1 MAWLFTLL
9 QYLISFWER
18 VVMAGTIDSKT
29 KQTLKDIANKLRIH
43 SINSTTA
50 AGTGWVYNTR
60 LSVWLTLSFNWSHAP
75 SLITR
80 WTLLSLAHSITI
92 ECSDFSSC
100 GNVQFQYVCFENW
113 SISLMQNELFYLSFS
128 HSKKDFYMYLSQVL
142 YWLLMHISEKLCW
155 HSFPLILISWLTM
168 IIICTRLSKV
178 S

>member
-1 MAWLFTLL
+1 M
-9 QYLISFWER
+9 
-18 VVMAGTIDSKT
+18 
-29 KQTLKDIANKLRIH
+29 
-43 SINSTTA
+43 
-50 AGTGWVYNTR
+50 
-60 LSVWLTLSFNWSHAP
+60 
-75 SLITR
+75 
-80 WTLLSLAHSITI
+80 LSLAHSITI

-155 HSFPLILISWLTM
+155 HSFSLILISWLTM

-178 S
+178 SLRLTNIRKLAQFKIMKIHFIREKKEYTSTCVFVFGLSV

>member
-60 LSVWLTLSFNWSHAP
+60 LSD
-75 SLITR
+75 
-80 WTLLSLAHSITI
+80 LLCHLVSCPIPYNKVKIAVTAHSITI
-92 ECSDFSSC
+92 ECSNFSSC
-100 GNVQFQYVCFENW
+100 GNVQFQFVCFENCMVYFSNAKW
-113 SISLMQNELFYLSFS
+113 TVLSFS
-128 HSKKDFYMYLSQVL
+128 HSIKDYYMYLSQVL
-142 YWLLMHISEKLCW
+142 YWLLMHISE
-155 HSFPLILISWLTM
+155 
-168 IIICTRLSKV
+168 
-178 S
+178 

>member
-1 MAWLFTLL
+1 M
-9 QYLISFWER
+9 
-18 VVMAGTIDSKT
+18 
-29 KQTLKDIANKLRIH
+29 
-43 SINSTTA
+43 
-50 AGTGWVYNTR
+50 
-60 LSVWLTLSFNWSHAP
+60 
-75 SLITR
+75 
-80 WTLLSLAHSITI
+80 LSLAHSITI

-178 S
+178 SLRLTNIRKLAQRWWKFILFREKRNIPVFVFGLSVKIQLPSTFWSYNVTIHQKDQPRPLGVI

>member
-60 LSVWLTLSFNWSHAP
+60 LSD
-75 SLITR
+75 
-80 WTLLSLAHSITI
+80 LLCHLVSCPIPYNKVKIAVTAHSITI
-92 ECSDFSSC
+92 ECSNFSSC
-100 GNVQFQYVCFENW
+100 GNVQFWFVCFENW
-113 SISLMQNELFYLSFS
+113 SISLMQNELFYLSLTQWKTTICICHRFCIDCWCIFQNNCVDIHFHWYWS
-128 HSKKDFYMYLSQVL
+128 HG
-142 YWLLMHISEKLCW
+142 
-155 HSFPLILISWLTM
+155 
-168 IIICTRLSKV
+168 
-178 S
+178 